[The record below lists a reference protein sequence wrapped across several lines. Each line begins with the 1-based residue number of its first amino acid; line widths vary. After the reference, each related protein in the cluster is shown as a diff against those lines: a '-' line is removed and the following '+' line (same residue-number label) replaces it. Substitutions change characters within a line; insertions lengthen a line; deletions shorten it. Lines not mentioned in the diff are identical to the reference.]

1 MTSYQNLHNN
11 INDLRI
17 IFLPQIRKNYI
28 GSVYNGHVVAFGV
41 YVMCSGLF
49 TIFRNYFP
57 NEQMRRTNFSTS
69 NVLLKLLLILIN
81 WALKQSEHSSNCTH
95 HRKSILQNYL
105 QWSNEAKKKTL
116 WHHFNDGNFTMKRS
130 FYQNTKETIFAS
142 HEE

>member
-17 IFLPQIRKNYI
+17 TFLPQIRKNYI

-49 TIFRNYFP
+49 TIFRDYFP

-81 WALKQSEHSSNCTH
+81 CALKQSKHSSNCTH
-95 HRKSILQNYL
+95 HR
-105 QWSNEAKKKTL
+105 
-116 WHHFNDGNFTMKRS
+116 
-130 FYQNTKETIFAS
+130 
-142 HEE
+142 